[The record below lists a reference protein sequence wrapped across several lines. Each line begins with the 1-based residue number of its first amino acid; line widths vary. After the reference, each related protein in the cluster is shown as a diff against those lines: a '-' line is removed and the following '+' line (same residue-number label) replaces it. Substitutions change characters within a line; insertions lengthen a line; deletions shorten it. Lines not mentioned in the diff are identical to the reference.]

1 MSEPFIKFSKV
12 KESLRRIGIIVDKA
26 KDAYVPISPEEVS
39 LKEIENGSLQID
51 TDGIFI
57 IGEDGV
63 RRQVFLYKRAYNMER
78 FGKPRF
84 HICKCQ
90 TIEEFMNSSGEI
102 PEYRRANTRAV
113 MVLDRSNGNQD
124 TKVEDL
130 PLCKYCAQL
139 IGSVARNMDS
149 AAFVELLKKANPADE
164 ERPQGNINVNTRTGY
179 TEDWQEVSQRFRE
192 RHHYTCERCGV
203 QVSQFETEY
212 MQVHHRNGDKTNN
225 SDSNLECLCIKCH
238 SEVDPTHVR
247 NFSTRQQQMLIR
259 FFMDNYASKRNIHF
273 SDPDLPF

>member
-1 MSEPFIKFSKV
+1 MDEPIIKFSKL

-26 KDAYVPISPEEVS
+26 KDAYTPISPEEVS
-39 LKEIENGSLQID
+39 LKEIENGSLEIG

-57 IGEDGV
+57 NGEDGV

-139 IGSVARNMDS
+139 IGSVSRNMDS
-149 AAFVELLKKANPADE
+149 AAFVEILKNANPAETDTTQE
-164 ERPQGNINVNTRTGY
+164 NLEVDSRGY
-179 TEDWQEVSQRFRE
+179 TRDWQEVSRSYRE
-192 RHHYTCERCGV
+192 RHNYTCERCGV
-203 QVSQFETEY
+203 QVTPFETEY

-225 SDSNLECLCIKCH
+225 RDSNLECLCIKCH

-247 NFSTRQQQMLIR
+247 NFSTRTQQMLIR
-259 FFMDNYASKRNIHF
+259 LFLQNYASKRNQ
-273 SDPDLPF
+273 SNPENDLPF